1 MHVFQE
7 YWLSTYYISGI
18 AFGAGGKWDT
28 WGLPF
33 PSVGDRQKQRVEYMF
48 GRDQLVDEIINKQ
61 PVIGIEKSFIEPNY
75 GL

>member
-1 MHVFQE
+1 M
-7 YWLSTYYISGI
+7 
-18 AFGAGGKWDT
+18 
-28 WGLPF
+28 
-33 PSVGDRQKQRVEYMF
+33 GDRQKQRVEYMF